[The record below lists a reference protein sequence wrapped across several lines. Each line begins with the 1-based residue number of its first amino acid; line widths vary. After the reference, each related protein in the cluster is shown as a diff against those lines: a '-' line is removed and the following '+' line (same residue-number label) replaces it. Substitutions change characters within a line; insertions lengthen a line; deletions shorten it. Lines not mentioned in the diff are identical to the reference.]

1 MALEVDTTEVTGGYR
16 IINTDRHLSY
26 QGVALVVRRDA
37 RPTIRDCEI
46 TRDEA
51 LRQAKMM
58 TASEE
63 LLEALTNLVGLA
75 RLGAAHLDK
84 YTQRLPSPMRQSSRQ
99 PHKLPDPLRES
110 ASGCDLSATTVGV
123 LSI

>member
-26 QGVALVVRRDA
+26 QGVALVIQRDA
-37 RPTIRDCEI
+37 HPTIRDCEI

-51 LRQAKMM
+51 QRRAKMM
-58 TASEE
+58 AASEE

-84 YTQRLPSPMRQSSRQ
+84 YHAALAVADAAIL
-99 PHKLPDPLRES
+99 K
-110 ASGCDLSATTVGV
+110 ATA
-123 LSI
+123 